1 MMPATMDRSIFS
13 IVVHKKDQGIQSG
26 GIAKMKKT
34 GLIKIA
40 VLAGLGVLPF
50 SAYATNGMNPE
61 GTGVKN
67 RGMGGAG
74 IALAEETAAIVINP
88 AAAVDVGDRL
98 DVALGVFSPK
108 PRSYDLSGNTSGLNA
123 NQESDSNYFAIPY
136 FGMAF
141 PIDAKSAWAFT
152 ISANG
157 GMNTDYP
164 DNFAKGFGYSGSTGI
179 NLAQLFLSGT
189 YGRKLTPDVSV
200 GISAIYAYQQFEAK
214 GLKAFG
220 DFGLSLY
227 PTALSDNG
235 TDSATG
241 FGVKIGIQA
250 KLSNTVSFGAAYQ
263 PKITMSKFDKYK
275 GLFAD
280 QGELDIAGTISAGVA
295 WKVNPQLTVA
305 FDYLNIDYKGV
316 TAIGNTSNTIGAK
329 LLGSSD
335 GPGFGWDSI
344 NVFKLGFEYASSS
357 AMTWRAGWNHGD
369 NPIKSSEVSV
379 NFLAPG
385 VVEDHLTVGGT
396 YKLDQNSEVS
406 FDFVHSLN
414 NSVSGP
420 FAPTLPPFGG
430 GTMKLEMSQNY
441 FEMGYSKKF

>member
-1 MMPATMDRSIFS
+1 
-13 IVVHKKDQGIQSG
+13 
-26 GIAKMKKT
+26 MKNFK
-34 GLIKIA
+34 LIRIA
-40 VLAGLGVLPF
+40 VLAGLGALPL
-50 SAYATNGMNPE
+50 SVYATNGMNPE

-88 AAAVDVGDRL
+88 AAVVDVGERW
-98 DVALGVFSPK
+98 DVALGLFSPK
-108 PRSYDLSGNTSGLNA
+108 PRSYSLTGNTNAGGAPGATLDA
-123 NQESDSNYFAIPY
+123 NQESDSNLFPIPF

-157 GMNTDYP
+157 GMNTDYAN
-164 DNFAKGFGYSGSTGI
+164 NFAAGLGYTGSTGI
-179 NLAQLFLSGT
+179 NLSQLFVSGT
-189 YGRKLTPDVSV
+189 YGRKISTDFTL

-220 DFGLSLY
+220 DFGLSSD
-227 PTALSDNG
+227 PAALTDNG
-235 TDSATG
+235 TDNASG
-241 FGVKIGIQA
+241 FGVKIGIQG
-250 KLSNTVSFGAAYQ
+250 KVSKDVSIGAAYQ
-263 PKITMSKFDKYK
+263 PKISMDKFSKYQ

-280 QGELDIAGTISAGVA
+280 QGELDIAGTLSAGVA

-316 TAIGNTSNTIGAK
+316 TAIGNTSSTIGAK

-335 GPGFGWDSI
+335 GPGFGWDSG
-344 NVFKLGFEYASSS
+344 NVFKLGFEYATSSN
-357 AMTWRAGWNHGD
+357 MIWRAGWNHGD

-385 VVEDHLTVGGT
+385 VITDHLTLGGT
-396 YKLDQNSEVS
+396 YNLDKNSELS
-406 FDFVHSLN
+406 FNYVHSFN
-414 NSVSGP
+414 QSVSGA
-420 FAPTLPPFGG
+420 FAPNLPAFGG
-430 GTMKLEMSQNY
+430 GTMKLEMEQN
-441 FEMGYSKKF
+441 FIEVGYGKKF